1 MLNSRKI
8 KDELNI
14 FSGILT
20 SHMYL
25 SVFAVIVLLQARPA
39 ASGTPVPSVCFLEC
53 RRAPLPARC
62 HGVTQLPCFIP
73 PQPRE
78 RRASADARS
87 GKAVMVSHHA
97 VLHAMGA

>member
-39 ASGTPVPSVCFLEC
+39 RVQRAGAEHMLFCVSGDGRLGVPAVTASPSSLVPSRFS
-53 RRAPLPARC
+53 
-62 HGVTQLPCFIP
+62 
-73 PQPRE
+73 
-78 RRASADARS
+78 RASAVHLQMLLQGARW
-87 GKAVMVSHHA
+87 
-97 VLHAMGA
+97 